1 MKIDEVIKSKFQSS
15 NHRAIVNLRYTSN
28 FFAAKQN
35 KFMAEFDLSLPQFN
49 ILRILRGAKKSITV
63 NTVKDRMVE
72 KSPNTTRLMDKL
84 VEKGLIDRAR
94 CDNDRRV
101 VYVEISEAGL
111 NILKKIDDKILRDP
125 YHDFSSNNL
134 SEEEAELLSDL
145 LDKFRG
151 DE

>member
-1 MKIDEVIKSKFQSS
+1 MKIDDVIKSTFQSS

-35 KFMAEFDLSLPQFN
+35 KFMSQFDLSLAQFN

-84 VEKGLIDRAR
+84 VEKGLIDRMR

-101 VYVEISEAGL
+101 VYVEIAQSGL
-111 NILKKIDDKILRDP
+111 DILKEIDVKIAEPNK
-125 YHDFSSNNL
+125 DFVSGNL
-134 SEEEAELLSDL
+134 SEEDAELLSEL

-151 DE
+151 EE